1 MKKENPNIK
10 NFVCVEKEPKIRPN
24 SSNID
29 NPPSSPIF
37 LIHSVEKGGRRH
49 IEITF
54 DTLIFQRRERP
65 FDWYK
70 NLELDKSI
78 ASKIRRGIIIPPRW
92 LRIKI
97 ADYFKVDT
105 STIWYSQEML
115 ITDEGEKNE

>member
-1 MKKENPNIK
+1 METSK
-10 NFVCVEKEPKIRPN
+10 
-24 SSNID
+24 D
-29 NPPSSPIF
+29 SPIF
-37 LIHSVEKGGRRH
+37 LNNTVDKGGREH

-54 DTLIFQRRERP
+54 DTLILQRREKP

-70 NLELDKSI
+70 NLDLDKSI

-97 ADYFKVDT
+97 SDYFNVDS

-115 ITDEGEKNE
+115 IIDGRKNER